1 MRTRRRIA
9 ASLLLLVVLPFAPGA
24 SPPSS
29 AQDAASLWAVLDSAR
44 ESLAAAGAEQADF
57 VQTYVPAGFSTGEE
71 EAGRVAFRL
80 PDCLRWD
87 YDEPYPK
94 SFLLCGEEVY
104 SWNPE
109 DRRGQ
114 VGEVDRERQPGLDLL
129 LLPVDELSGR
139 YEASIAPAED
149 RGSGEA
155 AGPAPSQAATE
166 TGAAGEGRVA
176 VHLEPRAG
184 LAAQTELTQAT
195 LVVDTTTDRLVEV
208 SYQDREGNRTTFR
221 LSDYRALEDP
231 GLFEP
236 PEGIDWE
243 EG

>member
-1 MRTRRRIA
+1 MSKLR
-9 ASLLLLVVLPFAPGA
+9 VVLVSTLFVTAAGA
-24 SPPSS
+24 SF
-29 AQDAASLWAVLDSAR
+29 AEDGAAWAVLDTAR
-44 ESLAAAGAEQADF
+44 KSLAASGPERAEF
-57 VQTYVPAGFSTGEE
+57 VQTYVPAGFSSGEE
-71 EAGRVAFRL
+71 EAGRIAFRL

-94 SFLLCGEEVY
+94 SFLVCGERVY

-114 VGEVDRERQPGLDLL
+114 TAAVDRESQPGLDLL

-139 YEASIAPAED
+139 YDAKAED
-149 RGSGEA
+149 
-155 AGPAPSQAATE
+155 AGA
-166 TGAAGEGRVA
+166 GRVA

-184 LAAQTELTQAT
+184 MAGQTELTGAT
-195 LVVDTTTDRLVEV
+195 LVVDTRSDRLVEV

-221 LSDYRALEDP
+221 ITGYEALPDRSVFDP
-231 GLFEP
+231 P
-236 PEGIDWE
+236 DGISWE

>member
-1 MRTRRRIA
+1 MSKLRV
-9 ASLLLLVVLPFAPGA
+9 LLVLTLFVTAAGA
-24 SPPSS
+24 SF
-29 AQDAASLWAVLDSAR
+29 AEDGAAWAVLDTAR
-44 ESLAAAGAEQADF
+44 KSLAASGPERAEF
-57 VQTYVPAGFSTGEE
+57 VQTYVPAGFSSGEE
-71 EAGRVAFRL
+71 EAGRIAFRL

-94 SFLLCGEEVY
+94 SFLVCGEQVY

-114 VGEVDRERQPGLDLL
+114 TAAVDRESQPGLDLL

-139 YEASIAPAED
+139 YDARAED
-149 RGSGEA
+149 
-155 AGPAPSQAATE
+155 AGA
-166 TGAAGEGRVA
+166 GRVA

-184 LAAQTELTQAT
+184 MAGRTELTGAT
-195 LVVDTTTDRLVEV
+195 LVVDTRSDRLVEV

-221 LSDYRALEDP
+221 ITGYQSLPDRSVFDP
-231 GLFEP
+231 P
-236 PEGIDWE
+236 DGISWE